1 MEFELNL
8 VICRSGH
15 RPRLALVVAAIVFLS
30 LAFATQAQSIQLSAE
45 QQRMLD
51 QLPPE
56 QRQQAMDALRRQQDK
71 QTAPSQESI
80 NETLSAATGSSDSV
94 LEEDDDGERKAE
106 GRSRLVLRFDPLE
119 TLTDTEIRELEE
131 DPVSQKL
138 LDFVIAGTR
147 GDSAAGSR

>member
-1 MEFELNL
+1 MELELNL

-15 RPRLALVVAAIVFLS
+15 RPRLALVVSAIVFLS

-56 QRQQAMDALRRQQDK
+56 QRQQAVDALRRQQAK
-71 QTAPSQESI
+71 QTGPSQKSI

-94 LEEDDDGERKAE
+94 LEEDDC
-106 GRSRLVLRFDPLE
+106 
-119 TLTDTEIRELEE
+119 
-131 DPVSQKL
+131 VS
-138 LDFVIAGTR
+138 IPWR
-147 GDSAAGSR
+147 P